1 MEGITPAYTVQ
12 VQTLR
17 DVRVGFG
24 CPNTEVDAINPCHG
38 SIAKSLKDITLHFLA
53 SDIIGDESLP
63 VLLGVHG
70 RKRPP
75 ATFVGWGLHRPS
87 LSSLAGF
94 GRFSENET
102 RISGIEME
110 PKCLGNGRI

>member
-17 DVRVGFG
+17 DVRVGLG

-38 SIAKSLKDITLHFLA
+38 SIAKSLIDITPHFLA

-70 RKRPP
+70 RKRPR
-75 ATFVGWGLHRPS
+75 ATFVGSGFLTS
-87 LSSLAGF
+87 TLSIVAR
-94 GRFSENET
+94 RFRAVFRKWDSNF
-102 RISGIEME
+102 RD
-110 PKCLGNGRI
+110 